1 MLAKFF
7 TGNPLGSITLAS
19 VLALVGGFLVAHFD
33 PSKLTPAG
41 LTAWTVVSAII
52 GVLTH
57 HTASA
62 VGSK

>member
-19 VLALVGGFLVAHFD
+19 IVTLVGGYLVAHFD

-41 LTAWTVVSAII
+41 LTAWTVVSAIV

-57 HTASA
+57 HTTTKA
-62 VGSK
+62 GTP